1 VALSLVNFVTG
12 FILVNAD
19 FVLQASDDESV
30 ANMAKT
36 LVHIWR
42 LFPPFLLGEGLV
54 AGHAYS
60 FPFPA
65 LRGANWGFQCCPKS
79 GLTTDTRPTIFRAFL
94 SYSTFKMGPVA
105 SRVYPP
111 AS

>member
-1 VALSLVNFVTG
+1 LVNFVTG

-30 ANMAKT
+30 AANART

-54 AGHAYS
+54 AGHA
-60 FPFPA
+60 
-65 LRGANWGFQCCPKS
+65 
-79 GLTTDTRPTIFRAFL
+79 
-94 SYSTFKMGPVA
+94 
-105 SRVYPP
+105 
-111 AS
+111 